1 MINNWAIVVG
11 IDHYDFLPEK
21 NHLQFARQD
30 ALAMQ
35 RFLCQ
40 DAGFSADRVLLC
52 GNQGSRIATKAV
64 LRDILLHE
72 VNHPQRAQNADNLWF
87 FFSGHGMAEHL
98 MTIDANPRDLKE
110 TAISIQFVAECLR
123 DCKAKNIVLILDM
136 CRDENPDPGRKNI
149 TEMETALRQLSKD
162 QEGQQGIVTLLSCS
176 KGESSYEIAGLG
188 EDKNLGQGAFTHAL
202 LEGLRENTTPKA
214 LEKYLARRIPELHQA
229 AGKVRKQVP
238 VIIPEPG
245 WKYELPILSHYATTS
260 DVSSLKDL
268 ATDAEVDDR
277 DFEKAIRLWK
287 QINELA
293 IDSADRRRAM
303 NKIIDLTQRF
313 HQTGISSVKTELPR
327 PPLFSVSLGDN
338 LDLEMVRIPAG
349 RFMMGSPDDEVD
361 RYPNEGPQHWVTVPE
376 FYFGKYAVT
385 QAQWRAI
392 AQQHPISRELKLD
405 PSRFKGDTLPVESIS
420 WYEAVEF
427 CQRLSK
433 WTGQVYHLPSEAEW
447 EYACRAGTETPFHF
461 GDTISTEVANYD
473 GNYVYSQGT
482 KGIYREQT
490 TDVGSFEVANAF
502 GLYDMHG
509 NVWEWCE
516 DDYDDNYK
524 EALGNSSA
532 WLGLEQK
539 ENSGKILRGGSWLDL
554 PGYCRSAYRNRVNSD
569 VQISFIGF
577 RVVYAPARTF

>member
-1 MINNWAIVVG
+1 MVNNWAIVVG
-11 IDHYDFLPEK
+11 VDHYDFLPEK

-40 DAGFSADRVLLC
+40 NAGFSADRVLLC

-110 TAISIQFVAECLR
+110 TAISIQFVAKCLR

-136 CRDENPDPGRKNI
+136 CRDENPDPGRKKI
-149 TEMETALRQLSKD
+149 AEMETVLRRLAKD
-162 QEGQQGIVTLLSCS
+162 QEGQQGIVTLLSCRE
-176 KGESSYEIAGLG
+176 GESSYEIAGLG

-202 LEGLRENTTPKA
+202 LEGFRESTTPKA
-214 LEKYLARRIPELHQA
+214 LEKYLARRVPELHQA

-268 ATDAEVDDR
+268 ATDVEVEDR
-277 DFEKAIRLWK
+277 DFETAIRLWK

-293 IDSADRRRAM
+293 IDPSDRRRAM

-313 HQTGISSVKTELPR
+313 HQTGISSEKAELHR

-338 LDLEMVRIPAG
+338 LDLEMVGIPAG

-361 RYPNEGPQHWVTVPE
+361 RYPNSDLAPFSINPRRRT
-376 FYFGKYAVT
+376 FKDNFKAKF
-385 QAQWRAI
+385 RNN
-392 AQQHPISRELKLD
+392 ISMK
-405 PSRFKGDTLPVESIS
+405 
-420 WYEAVEF
+420 
-427 CQRLSK
+427 
-433 WTGQVYHLPSEAEW
+433 
-447 EYACRAGTETPFHF
+447 
-461 GDTISTEVANYD
+461 
-473 GNYVYSQGT
+473 
-482 KGIYREQT
+482 
-490 TDVGSFEVANAF
+490 
-502 GLYDMHG
+502 
-509 NVWEWCE
+509 
-516 DDYDDNYK
+516 
-524 EALGNSSA
+524 
-532 WLGLEQK
+532 
-539 ENSGKILRGGSWLDL
+539 LDL
-554 PGYCRSAYRNRVNSD
+554 PEQLHPYYRWK
-569 VQISFIGF
+569 
-577 RVVYAPARTF
+577 